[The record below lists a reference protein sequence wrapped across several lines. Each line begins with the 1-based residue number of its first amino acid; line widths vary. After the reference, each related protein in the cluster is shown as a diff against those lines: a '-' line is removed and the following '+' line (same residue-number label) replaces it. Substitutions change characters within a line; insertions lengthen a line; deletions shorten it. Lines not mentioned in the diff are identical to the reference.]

1 MSKLISTLIAVVSA
15 SHSTFYF
22 SFFISRLHF
31 FCAAS
36 SGKVLIYIIMPVLF
50 MLRETFQY
58 AVLGLSLVCTWLG
71 FIYPVANAFVLMAFG
86 APFLFMLFAELK
98 R

>member
-1 MSKLISTLIAVVSA
+1 MSTNFDVDCSCFGLPLHILLLLL
-15 SHSTFYF
+15 YL
-22 SFFISRLHF
+22 SFAF
-31 FCAAS
+31 FCVAS